1 MFPGKQV
8 CRCFFSHSCT
18 RQSLKTITAFPPEK
32 LCSYKRGAPRETTVT
47 PVYLWA
53 RLCIEKTVFFS
64 ISCTPVDILKTYS
77 TGLPLFHWCSAGA
90 ETGLPSCRLENVMR
104 CGPRYILFS
113 VSFHSSVFV
122 ICLFFLYRFVFLCVV
137 FGFTSDFI
145 LFAPTWVCSVT
156 NLLLLDVY
164 MFSFLPLSLSLCQV
178 TLCVFTLQVFLG
190 LFLLLFW
197 VLALLSF

>member
-1 MFPGKQV
+1 MLFLPQLHEAV
-8 CRCFFSHSCT
+8 TENHHCFSTREALLLQAGCT
-18 RQSLKTITAFPPEK
+18 QRNYSDSSLPLSQT
-32 LCSYKRGAPRETTVT
+32 LY
-47 PVYLWA
+47 W
-53 RLCIEKTVFFS
+53 KTVFFS

-122 ICLFFLYRFVFLCVV
+122 ICLFFLYRFVFLCAV

-178 TLCVFTLQVFLG
+178 TLCVFTLQVFPG